1 MRKRSALVVLA
12 LMLTALVASSC
23 RSLPEA
29 TGSDLDPAAIETAI
43 RAGIAEQYPDTTFDV
58 GIEVTEDGVV
68 TLTGTVEDSTQRQK
82 IGEIA
87 GDVHDVERVI
97 NQLEIG

>member
-1 MRKRSALVVLA
+1 MRKRSALVVLILILA
-12 LMLTALVASSC
+12 AAASGAC

-87 GDVHDVERVI
+87 ADVHDVERVV

>member
-1 MRKRSALVVLA
+1 MRKRSVVVALA
-12 LMLTALVASSC
+12 LLLVAAVASSC

-43 RAGIAEQYPDTTFDV
+43 RAGIAEQYPDATFDI
-58 GIEVTEDGVV
+58 GIAVTEDGVV
-68 TLTGTVEDSTQRQK
+68 TLTGTVEDSTQREK

-97 NQLEIG
+97 NDLDIG